1 MTSAQVP
8 CCRPYPSP
16 SPSPSP
22 SPNPSPNQVPSG
34 RPSSLTPPAAC
45 AASTSKH
52 PLARVR
58 ARARAGAGIGGGLGW
73 KGGGEG
79 GVSAWLGTE
88 ERPRRRSGAPSPL
101 LPLTSTVAGRAVP
114 GQLGGPP
121 RRLST
126 TPQRL
131 AFPPAREPLHLSYT
145 HPGAGRRSTSSS
157 ASGSST
163 SRTTLGACC
172 ATLSGSG
179 ARTGFRSEA
188 LLSSQSFHREQGTA
202 CRRAARRRGGAWR
215 LLSDSIV

>member
-1 MTSAQVP
+1 ME
-8 CCRPYPSP
+8 
-16 SPSPSP
+16 
-22 SPNPSPNQVPSG
+22 
-34 RPSSLTPPAAC
+34 
-45 AASTSKH
+45 
-52 PLARVR
+52 
-58 ARARAGAGIGGGLGW
+58 GGGR
-73 KGGGEG
+73 GGSVRVVGYRGE
-79 GVSAWLGTE
+79 AAATL
-88 ERPRRRSGAPSPL
+88 RC
-101 LPLTSTVAGRAVP
+101 PLTSTAPYLHSRRPRRAWSARRAAS
-114 GQLGGPP
+114 PP
-121 RRLST
+121 LYYRLST

-131 AFPPAREPLHLSYT
+131 AFPPARKPLRLSYT